1 MSLPERDWK
10 YLRSIEK
17 ELLDTLCK
25 NINQKADEILSRAG
39 FENEHARYLVLYQHI
54 EASDEIVANC
64 FNDWRRSN
72 IRFKLLLL
80 GRQNVLTEEQI
91 NDLSDEARN
100 VIAKS

>member
-10 YLRSIEK
+10 YLRTIEK
-17 ELLDTLCK
+17 DLLYKLCK
-25 NINQKADEILSRAG
+25 SINRKADEILSSAK
-39 FENEHARYLVLYQHI
+39 FENEHAKYLALYQHM

-80 GRQNVLTEEQI
+80 GRQKLLTEEQI
-91 NDLSDEARN
+91 KELSDEARN
-100 VIAKS
+100 VLAKS